1 MGDSPLI
8 LGVSGLRGIVGESLT
23 PELALRYAASF
34 GRWLNARTP
43 MHRKTE
49 VLIATDGRAGG
60 CALVHAIS
68 SGLLSVGC
76 NVRNLTTVM
85 TPTVGVVL
93 DALKYDGA
101 LIVTASHNPQE
112 WNGIKALVRPESWE
126 SGLCSD
132 GRGRPDSEGVDA
144 CAPSLVMAD
153 EIVTRFQQYEAV
165 YNNGLGTGTYCW
177 DDDSN
182 EKHCYSV
189 KHAVARTFGMTWN
202 ERVATSKGLR
212 VVTDSVNASSCEIDH
227 LFYRGG
233 PVELIQLNNKGTGVF
248 PHTPEPTRENLSGE
262 GGLCDVVPGIK
273 ADVGFAQD
281 PDADRLA
288 IVDENGEYIGEEYT
302 LVLCAMALMEAR
314 MGDEDRE
321 GNGKPVFVVNLSTS
335 RMIDDVAAHYGG
347 EVVRSAVGEANVVE
361 IMKSLKAQGRDVVL
375 GGEGNGGV
383 IWAEVTYV
391 RDSLSG
397 MALVLSLM
405 ARTGKTVSELV
416 EMVNSF
422 GPTDEVKA
430 NGYTILKAKSD
441 LASKA
446 DAVPVVE
453 HLNGIY
459 SKADGCR
466 VDLQDGIRIDWD
478 ERGVWAHVR
487 ASNTEPIM
495 RVIVEAPSKA
505 EAERVAGEIE
515 GEIQGLGG

>member
-1 MGDSPLI
+1 MMSESPLI

-23 PELALRYAASF
+23 PEVAVRYAAAF
-34 GRWLNARTP
+34 GTWIQE
-43 MHRKTE
+43 KTGE
-49 VLIATDGRAGG
+49 RQPLVLVGRDGRLGG
-60 CALVHAIS
+60 ESTYTAAI
-68 SGLLSVGC
+68 SGLLATGC
-76 NVRNLTTVM
+76 RVRRLGIAM
-85 TPTVGVVL
+85 TPTVGMQCDL
-93 DALKYDGA
+93 AKADAA

-112 WNGIKALVRPESWE
+112 WNGIKILIRKAGWSVNEES
-126 SGLCSD
+126 D
-132 GRGRPDSEGVDA
+132 ARGSVEDSVCDA
-144 CAPSLVMAD
+144 CAPDAATAQ
-153 EIVTRFQQYEAV
+153 EIVDRFTCGTIDWW
-165 YNNGLGTGTYCW
+165 NGKDIRDSSV
-177 DDDSN
+177 DDDV
-182 EKHCYSV
+182 EHPHCLKVLNACDHVVGAPSGQYWNHFESLRSMSV
-189 KHAVARTFGMTWN
+189 V
-202 ERVATSKGLR
+202 L
-212 VVTDSVNASSCEIDH
+212 DSVNCSGSYITQ
-227 LFYRGG
+227 LFFDDTPCKAVNLHGEQSGR
-233 PVELIQLNNKGTGVF
+233 F
-248 PHTPEPTRENLSGE
+248 PHTPEPTKENLSGE

-288 IVDENGEYIGEEYT
+288 IVDERGEYIGEEYT

-314 MGDEDRE
+314 GVQDSKK
-321 GNGKPVFVVNLSTS
+321 GKPVFVVNLSTS
-335 RMIDDVAAHYGG
+335 RMIDDVAAHYGA

-361 IMKSLKAQGRDVVL
+361 QMKVLEAQGRDVVL

-405 ARTGKTVSELV
+405 ARTGKSVSELV

-422 GPTDEVKA
+422 GPTDEVKG

-446 DAVPVVE
+446 DAVPVVK
-453 HLNGIY
+453 HLDWIY
-459 SKADGCR
+459 SGQAGCR

-505 EAERVAGEIE
+505 EAERVAAEID
-515 GEIQGLGG
+515 GHILGA